1 MLAFTAQWDNGVLL
15 TLDGRNMDDDLE
27 WALSADSN
35 PQHFAGETDEQTTV
49 AIAELASRSPKALV
63 PGDEYYI
70 KQTKS
75 PEHARNEVLANT
87 LYQMAG
93 VAVPEMLT
101 GSDGQ
106 SVGSKI
112 LKGGQYP
119 LTDFIWTDP
128 DVMAQIRKNLVIDAW
143 LANWDVVGL
152 ENDNIVVAKSGDK
165 TAWRIDTGGA
175 LLFRAQGAPKGT
187 AFGDE
192 VGEIDSLRNES
203 INPTAAKVFGGVNQ
217 AELMDGAERL
227 QAITPHAIHAAVE
240 NAGFDESLSNKLI
253 ARRKDILDK
262 LGIVDHPAAEFHG
275 TKSEGGVLPETP
287 DLEWEPTPPNPLWNK
302 PWTEAEWVASEK
314 EWEAHLEEQVLEDY
328 ANPMDDV
335 PLEQPNPTALANAAE
350 DPPVATVPEPPP
362 APVVAVDGVNQDLS
376 IVNVMDGKSLIAV
389 HQEWVD
395 AGAPEPP
402 PLVALLKGRSF
413 LIDRP
418 QWQMTGVDPKDD
430 SLYYVAPVEE
440 PSGLWTVEDVNEF
453 SSQLGLGPSNT
464 TIHLRSMSGETRTL
478 TGNYA
483 LEKMEFH
490 ELSQPLVPTGPATMR
505 KDGKIV
511 VKGEVVGYWTKD
523 YWYGY
528 RAHLYPANSVKG
540 ERITLTHYKKSA
552 IRMALGRF
560 ATATAKHPVAPAPK
574 SKGKKPAAV
583 SLEKEVK
590 AAAAAPLAKTLDGVA
605 VEYGGT
611 KSVTHKAWVED
622 PKDGFKGRNHRVVGQ
637 EEGRRDRRPPRRS
650 QEEEVQEAPPVE
662 VSRHRGRG

>member
-1 MLAFTAQWDNGVLL
+1 
-15 TLDGRNMDDDLE
+15 
-27 WALSADSN
+27 
-35 PQHFAGETDEQTTV
+35 
-49 AIAELASRSPKALV
+49 
-63 PGDEYYI
+63 
-70 KQTKS
+70 
-75 PEHARNEVLANT
+75 
-87 LYQMAG
+87 
-93 VAVPEMLT
+93 
-101 GSDGQ
+101 
-106 SVGSKI
+106 
-112 LKGGQYP
+112 
-119 LTDFIWTDP
+119 
-128 DVMAQIRKNLVIDAW
+128 MAQIRKNLVIDAW

-165 TAWRIDTGGA
+165 TAWRIDSGGA

-203 INPTAAKVFGGVNQ
+203 INATAAKVFGGVTQ

-262 LGIVDHPAAEFHG
+262 LGIVDHPQAEFHG
-275 TKSEGGVLPETP
+275 AKSEGGVLVES
-287 DLEWEPTPPNPLWNK
+287 DFN
-302 PWTEAEWVASEK
+302 EAEWIASET
-314 EWEAHLEEQVLEDY
+314 EWQAHLEEQVLEDY
-328 ANPMDDV
+328 ANPVDDI
-335 PLEQPNPTALANAAE
+335 PLEQPNPTAIANAAE

-362 APVVAVDGVNQDLS
+362 TPVVTVEGVNQDLS
-376 IVNVMDGKSLIAV
+376 IVKVIGGEDLVAA

-402 PLVALLKGRSF
+402 PLAALLKGRSF
-413 LIDRP
+413 LLNRP
-418 QWQMTGVDPKDD
+418 KWQMTGVDPKDD
-430 SLYYVAPVEE
+430 SLYYAAAVEE
-440 PSGLWTVEDVNEF
+440 PSGLWTVEEVHESSTAF
-453 SSQLGLGPSNT
+453 SNS
-464 TIHLRSMSGETRTL
+464 TISLRSMSGEARTL

-483 LEKMEFH
+483 LQDMEFH
-490 ELSQPLVPTGPATMR
+490 ELSQPMVPTGPATMR

-540 ERITLTHYKKSA
+540 ERITFTHYKKSA

-560 ATATAKHPVAPAPK
+560 VTATAKHPVAPAPK
-574 SKGKKPAAV
+574 SKAKKPAAV

-622 PKDGFKGRNHRVVGQ
+622 PKDGFKGQIIGWWDKKKGGVIVVHPDDPKKKKYKKLPQ
-637 EEGRRDRRPPRRS
+637 LKYSPPRT
-650 QEEEVQEAPPVE
+650 
-662 VSRHRGRG
+662 GLT